1 MSPRLQERIRPLLKA
16 NAFLGQLPDAA
27 LDTMM
32 QRGQART
39 YAKGEFVFRRG
50 DPGDRIML
58 LITGGIKLAII
69 SAKAKEVVLHFVGA
83 GDVFGEIGALDGK
96 PRTGNA
102 IALQESEVF
111 IVRSRDLLPALM
123 ACPPA
128 MLEMARML
136 CALARIRMSLF
147 EDQTLDMR
155 TRIARGLLRLADQL
169 GRRRKDG
176 ICLELSATQEELGN
190 HLGLARA
197 NVSRQLGELK
207 ALDVIRSDGGRRIVI
222 ADERKLVELAEAAS
236 TE

>member
-1 MSPRLQERIRPLLKA
+1 MTPRQQVRIRPLLKA
-16 NAFLGQLPDAA
+16 NAFLGQLPDAV

-39 YAKGEFVFRRG
+39 YAKGEFVFQRG
-50 DPGDRIML
+50 DPGDRLML
-58 LITGGIKLAII
+58 LVTGGIKLAII

-83 GDVFGEIGALDGK
+83 GDVFGEIGALDGR
-96 PRTGNA
+96 PRTA
-102 IALQESEVF
+102 SAVALQESEVF
-111 IVRSRDLLPALM
+111 IVQSRDLVPALL
-123 ACPPA
+123 ACPQA
-128 MLEMARML
+128 LLEMARML
-136 CALARIRMSLF
+136 CAWARIRVSLF

-176 ICLELSATQEELGN
+176 ICLELAVTQEELGN

-207 ALDVIRSDGGRRIVI
+207 TLEVIRSDGGRIVI
-222 ADERKLVELAEAAS
+222 ADERRLVELAEAAS
-236 TE
+236 AE

>member
-1 MSPRLQERIRPLLKA
+1 MSPRLQARIRPLLKA
-16 NAFLGQLPDAA
+16 TSFLGQLPDAV
-27 LDTMM
+27 LDAMM

-58 LITGGIKLAII
+58 LVTGGIKLAIV
-69 SAKAKEVVLHFVGA
+69 SAKAKEIVLHFIGA

-96 PRTGNA
+96 PRTASA
-102 IALQESEVF
+102 IALQDSEVF
-111 IVRSRDLLPALM
+111 IVQSRDLLPALM

-128 MLEMARML
+128 MIEMCRTL
-136 CALARIRMSLF
+136 CAWARIRMSLF

-169 GRRRKDG
+169 GTRRKDG
-176 ICLELSATQEELGN
+176 IYLDLAATQEDLGN

-207 ALDVIRSDGGRRIVI
+207 ALGVIRSDRGRIVI
-222 ADERKLVELAEAAS
+222 ADARRLVELAEAAS
-236 TE
+236 SE

>member
-1 MSPRLQERIRPLLKA
+1 MTPRQQALIRPLLKA
-16 NAFLGQLPDAA
+16 NAFLGRLPDAA

-50 DPGDRIML
+50 DPGDRLML
-58 LITGGIKLAII
+58 LVTGGIKLAII
-69 SAKAKEVVLHFVGA
+69 SAKAKEVVLHFIGA

-96 PRTGNA
+96 PRTA
-102 IALQESEVF
+102 SAVALQESEVF
-111 IVRSRDLLPALM
+111 IVHSRDLLPALL
-123 ACPPA
+123 ACPQA

-136 CALARIRMSLF
+136 CAWARIRVSLF

-169 GRRRKDG
+169 GKRRKDG
-176 ICLELSATQEELGN
+176 ICLELAATQEELGN

-207 ALDVIRSDGGRRIVI
+207 ALEVIRSDGGRIVI
-222 ADERKLVELAEAAS
+222 ADERRLVELAEAAS
-236 TE
+236 AE

>member
-50 DPGDRIML
+50 DPGDRVML
-58 LITGGIKLAII
+58 LISGGIKLTII
-69 SAKAKEVVLHFVGA
+69 SAKAREVVLHFVGA

-96 PRTGNA
+96 PRTANA
-102 IALQESEVF
+102 VALQELEVF
-111 IVRSRDLLPALM
+111 ILQSRDLLPALL
-123 ACPPA
+123 ACPQA
-128 MLEMARML
+128 MLEMARLL
-136 CALARIRMSLF
+136 CAWARIRVSLF
-147 EDQTLDMR
+147 EEQTLDMR

-176 ICLELSATQEELGN
+176 IFLELAATQEELGN

-207 ALDVIRSDGGRRIVI
+207 ALDVIRSDGGRIVI
-222 ADERKLVELAEAAS
+222 ADERRLIALAEAAS
-236 TE
+236 AE